1 MLVRKPQRSQVT
13 MRLVGTQP
21 QAAGSGVKTLREMLG
36 TLLVGSHTQLLQN
49 SPNYPLQT
57 ALLGGPVQLKE
68 PTSGVKNVRLQ
79 GVFFQKTIL
88 TFLNP
93 SRSPLFRPYCQAQP
107 S

>member
-1 MLVRKPQRSQVT
+1 

-21 QAAGSGVKTLREMLG
+21 QAAESGVKTLREMLG

-49 SPNYPLQT
+49 SPHYPLQT

-93 SRSPLFRPYCQAQP
+93 SWSPLFRPYCQAQP